1 MHIVSAEKP
10 TFMMILFY
18 DDGYLFY
25 GATRSAWILKLK
37 FFEMMLFA

>member
-18 DDGYLFY
+18 DDEYFMVPQGVHEY
-25 GATRSAWILKLK
+25 SS
-37 FFEMMLFA
+37 

>member
-18 DDGYLFY
+18 DDGYFMVPQVVHEY
-25 GATRSAWILKLK
+25 SG
-37 FFEMMLFA
+37 